1 MRYLFFKIQLLLFAL
16 CALAACSDDKDEP
29 AVQAPFLEITP
40 SGVEEITSEGGKLTL
55 TVKSNTDW
63 EVTSDKFWCKVTA
76 GEELTGDQV
85 LDLEV
90 EENLSQDDRQATL
103 TFTYMAEAGTTRT
116 VEVTVLQ
123 KGEVFVEGGA
133 YKIPVVFHVLYANRN
148 IPTQYVE
155 EGHLQTVL
163 DEVNRLYRECGV
175 DLKLEFV
182 MATVDPEGNPM
193 EEPGVDRVPW
203 AYIPIDCTK
212 FMESSDEEYLD
223 LIWDPDYYMNIM
235 LYQFSDSSIAGI
247 AQFPFLLSPD
257 YLEGCEVWTG
267 GALSQENLNRPQCI
281 SINSAYIYDMVPLT
295 PEYPDGSDVCAPVTI
310 AHELGHYLGLRHVF
324 SESYMGCRDTDYCD
338 DTPTY
343 DRNSYTQLVYAYW
356 GTPDFKNHL
365 DELIERE
372 CCTDGSVFVSDNIM
386 DYSVSYSN
394 RFTSEQAARIRYIL
408 EKGVFVPG
416 PKNRSDETKSTR
428 SIGKLD
434 LPMTIMK

>member
-1 MRYLFFKIQLLLFAL
+1 MILGR
-16 CALAACSDDKDEP
+16 
-29 AVQAPFLEITP
+29 T
-40 SGVEEITSEGGKLTL
+40 SGTQRESVAWSRRPCQKESKELSEDG
-55 TVKSNTDW
+55 
-63 EVTSDKFWCKVTA
+63 
-76 GEELTGDQV
+76 
-85 LDLEV
+85 
-90 EENLSQDDRQATL
+90 
-103 TFTYMAEAGTTRT
+103 
-116 VEVTVLQ
+116 
-123 KGEVFVEGGA
+123 
-133 YKIPVVFHVLYANRN
+133 
-148 IPTQYVE
+148 
-155 EGHLQTVL
+155 
-163 DEVNRLYRECGV
+163 
-175 DLKLEFV
+175 
-182 MATVDPEGNPM
+182 
-193 EEPGVDRVPW
+193 
-203 AYIPIDCTK
+203 
-212 FMESSDEEYLD
+212 
-223 LIWDPDYYMNIM
+223 
-235 LYQFSDSSIAGI
+235 
-247 AQFPFLLSPD
+247 LSPQVAIKVVGFFAGSREYD
-257 YLEGCEVWTG
+257 YFLFVRLRKERSNGFSSL